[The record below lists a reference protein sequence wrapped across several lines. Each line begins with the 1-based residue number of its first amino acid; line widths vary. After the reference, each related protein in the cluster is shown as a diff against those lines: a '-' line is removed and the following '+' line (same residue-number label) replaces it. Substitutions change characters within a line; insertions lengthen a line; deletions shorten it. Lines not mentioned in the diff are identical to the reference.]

1 MRKIRQDMSIL
12 LIAGEGDPVGNKS
25 KGPMKLAKLYKRL
38 GIKDVETIIY
48 PNMRHEVLNETDNK
62 RVYAD
67 VLAFL
72 KEEHAK
78 AEAMIK

>member
-1 MRKIRQDMSIL
+1 MSIL

-48 PNMRHEVLNETDNK
+48 PNMRHEVLNETENK
-62 RVYAD
+62 KVYSD

>member
-1 MRKIRQDMSIL
+1 
-12 LIAGEGDPVGNKS
+12 
-25 KGPMKLAKLYKRL
+25 MKLAKLYKRL

>member
-1 MRKIRQDMSIL
+1 
-12 LIAGEGDPVGNKS
+12 
-25 KGPMKLAKLYKRL
+25 
-38 GIKDVETIIY
+38 
-48 PNMRHEVLNETDNK
+48 MRHEVLNETDNK